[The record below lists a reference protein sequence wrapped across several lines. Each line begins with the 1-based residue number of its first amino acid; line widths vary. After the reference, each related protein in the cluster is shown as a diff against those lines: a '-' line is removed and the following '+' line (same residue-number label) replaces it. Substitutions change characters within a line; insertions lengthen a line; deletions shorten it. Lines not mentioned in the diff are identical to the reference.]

1 MRFDKEYF
9 LAIVRT
15 MAKVTSKL
23 QITIPKAIAEKYGL
37 RPGSEIRFAPA
48 GSAIRM
54 EPGSARLSSPL
65 SLEKRLALFDK
76 MTQRLERLP
85 PPKPAP
91 AGAKRGWRRED
102 LYAER
107 LERYAGPRRH

>member
-1 MRFDKEYF
+1 
-9 LAIVRT
+9 

-23 QITIPKAIAEKYGL
+23 QITIPKAIAEEYGL
-37 RPGSEIRFAPA
+37 RPGSEIRFLPA

-54 EPGSARLSSPL
+54 EAESARGPSPL

-76 MTQRLERLP
+76 MTRRLDRLP
-85 PPKPAP
+85 PTKPAP

-107 LERYAGPRRH
+107 LERYARSRRH